1 MSSDEDV
8 SAWKVILLGAV
19 VVGIIVGV
27 VCLFTLGTSVQTTEV
42 GIVVNN
48 ITGSKSTYGN
58 GGMVFH
64 LPWGLSSVYKI
75 DKSQRIIQMAH
86 GSNIPDRTEVR
97 VKTNDGSNI
106 SIDVSISFQVKTSMA
121 AEVYRDLDDEK
132 NIEDILTSLVR
143 SEVRDHF
150 GRLSTLEISEAS
162 LRTPKLK
169 NIEEGLRA
177 KMEPLGLEICAVT
190 AQNFT
195 FNAEYDKTI
204 KERKEADQILAN
216 QADYQAAADQE
227 RNRMEAEAKRDKE
240 TAIEQMKGDLA
251 KKLVEATG
259 EATRTMTKATQE
271 AYQEQRQGEIALQTA
286 QQEALAIKVESARK
300 AEAAQQMIA
309 AYDAGGDGLMREAL
323 TKLYNGVTITARPY
337 SPSDRVDRMQ
347 YGVQPSAIVKPMMGP
362 VK

>member
-1 MSSDEDV
+1 V
-8 SAWKVILLGAV
+8 SAWKLILLGMF
-19 VVGIIVGV
+19 VVGVIVAI

-48 ITGSKSTYGN
+48 VTGTKSTYGN

-75 DKSQRIIQMAH
+75 DKSQRIIQLVH
-86 GSNIPDRTEVR
+86 GSDVPDRNEVR

-106 SIDVSISFQVKTSMA
+106 SIDISISFQVKTAMA

-132 NIEDILTSLVR
+132 NIEDILISLVR

-150 GRLSTLEISEAS
+150 GRLSTLEIAEAN

-169 NIEEGLRA
+169 TIEEGLRA

-216 QADYQAAADQE
+216 QGDYQAAADQE

-251 KKLVEATG
+251 KKLVEAKG
-259 EATRTMTKATQE
+259 EATRTLTKANQE

-286 QQEALAIKVESARK
+286 QQEALALKIEGTKK

-323 TKLYNGVTITARPY
+323 AKLYAGVTITARPY

-347 YGVQPSAIVKPMMGP
+347 YGVQPATMAPAPKAPA
-362 VK
+362 K